1 MNPICR
7 LDDLTEA
14 RAHRFVI
21 DGRPVAVVRLGDTV
35 HAIDDTCSHAKV
47 SLSDGE
53 VWPEACTLECPKH
66 GSAFGLT
73 TGTPDTLPATM
84 PVAVHKVTVID
95 GDVHVEVAS

>member
-7 LDDLTEA
+7 LDDLAEA

-21 DGRPVAVVRLGDTV
+21 DGRPIAVVRLGDTV

-53 VWPEACTLECPKH
+53 VWPEACTSTSH
-66 GSAFGLT
+66 Q
-73 TGTPDTLPATM
+73 LPRQSCAQ
-84 PVAVHKVTVID
+84 
-95 GDVHVEVAS
+95 